1 MHTLMRDMFGQPAD
15 HVTYEEAI
23 EAGRIVRVRVRVVRS
38 ATRDV
43 DYEIVKFGKT
53 CSSCDDQRLKE
64 DVPADKRCECG
75 GVYEP
80 NPAPDAALNSKLY
93 ALADSTLEADPDRTA
108 QIADIVKREHDAGH
122 SILVMA
128 RHIDHS
134 QAIMDTVRE
143 RGVGIVFLRGGA
155 KYKKERQQNIEKLRH
170 GDVRKLTD
178 IREIIGGVVAKVP
191 DAQVMSDLDAS
202 VQWAGES
209 GEADAS
215 RVAVTGFCWGGRIVW
230 LYAAHSAQL
239 DAGVAWYGRL
249 VGDTRPQT
257 PKHPIELAGSL
268 RAPVLGLYGG
278 RDRGIP
284 VASVEQMRAALA
296 QHGKPGELVVYDEA
310 SHGFHADYRPSYD
323 PKAAADGWRRLLDWL
338 RKNGV

>member
-1 MHTLMRDMFGQPAD
+1 MTDPALSRRELLRAGAIAAGYTLAAGPVRADVISTGSEGLVHGPVEIPVPDGQIPAYRARPASGGPSPLVLVVHEIFGVHEYIQ
-15 HVTYEEAI
+15 
-23 EAGRIVRVRVRVVRS
+23 
-38 ATRDV
+38 DV
-43 DYEIVKFGKT
+43 CRRFAREGYT
-53 CSSCDDQRLKE
+53 AL
-64 DVPADKRCECG
+64 
-75 GVYEP
+75 
-80 NPAPDAALNSKLY
+80 APDLY
-93 ALADSTLEADPDRTA
+93 
-108 QIADIVKREHDAGH
+108 Q
-122 SILVMA
+122 
-128 RHIDHS
+128 
-134 QAIMDTVRE
+134 
-143 RGVGIVFLRGGA
+143 
-155 KYKKERQQNIEKLRH
+155 RH

-178 IREIIGGVVAKVP
+178 TREIIGGVVAKVP